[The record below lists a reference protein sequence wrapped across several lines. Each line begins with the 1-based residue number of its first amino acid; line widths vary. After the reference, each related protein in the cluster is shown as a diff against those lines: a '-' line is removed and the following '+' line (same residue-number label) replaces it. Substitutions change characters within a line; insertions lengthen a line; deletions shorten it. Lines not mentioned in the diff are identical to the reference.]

1 MVIHG
6 KSVIAGECQGEVVWT
21 DTPLSFWGGVDPQSG
36 TVVDQ
41 HHPLCGTCMTNRVL
55 IIPSTR
61 GSSTSSGILLE
72 MIRSRTAPQA
82 IVTRQLDPV
91 LALGAI
97 IGEKVYGR
105 TVVMITV
112 DANAFAT
119 LKNCATI
126 AIKGDAIRASDPV
139 ENPIRPDGF

>member
-1 MVIHG
+1 
-6 KSVIAGECQGEVVWT
+6 
-21 DTPLSFWGGVDPQSG
+21 
-36 TVVDQ
+36 
-41 HHPLCGTCMTNRVL
+41 
-55 IIPSTR
+55 
-61 GSSTSSGILLE
+61 